1 MNNNKPHTAYF
12 CMEYGL
18 DENMR
23 IYAGG
28 LGILAG
34 DILKAAKEFS
44 YPVTGIGLLW
54 RKGYSKQ
61 VINAEG
67 RPENQHPVNKE
78 IYEHAVDTGETVSV
92 TIREQEVKLKIW
104 KLDKFNNATLYLL
117 DANLPENRKYQTITD
132 GLYDGFNEKRIA
144 QEIALGIGG
153 VKAIRKLGLNID
165 IYHFNEG
172 HAALAGTELIR
183 EKMETGMDFHTA
195 WDDVKDEI
203 VFTTHTPVKEG
214 NESHSLDSLKKMS
227 AFNTLTRQQMK
238 EIGDSPFSMTVA
250 GLRLSRISNG
260 VAKLHGQTSREMWKD
275 VAGKS
280 PIISITNGVHRG
292 TWVDDRIVKNMGDTE
307 AIYETHQTMKKELV
321 DFIKEKNGA
330 KLDPDKLI
338 IGFARR
344 ATAYKRPN
352 LIFKKSDLIDPYLES
367 GDVQIVFSGK
377 AHPTDDNGKEIVAKL
392 VKKAKEF
399 PNSVVFLED
408 YNMEIARYM
417 TRGVDIWL
425 NNPRKPLEASGTS
438 GMKAAMNGGLNLSI
452 LDGWWVEGCEHGIN
466 GWQFG
471 DGYVGEGQ
479 DESDLYALYRVL
491 LNEVV
496 PTFYGN
502 KDRWKDMMMESIATT
517 YERFS
522 AKKMLERYY
531 SEMYN
536 K

>member
-44 YPVTGIGLLW
+44 YPVTGIGLMW
-54 RKGYSKQ
+54 HKGYSKQ
-61 VINAEG
+61 VINEHG
-67 RPENQHPVNKE
+67 RPEDHHPVNKE
-78 IYEHAVDTGETVSV
+78 IYEHAEDTGETVSV
-92 TIREQEVKLKIW
+92 KIKDQDVKLKIW

-117 DANLPENRKYQTITD
+117 DSNLPENRKYQNITD

-144 QEIALGIGG
+144 QEIVLGIGG

-172 HAALAGTELIR
+172 HAVLAGTELIR
-183 EKMETGMDFHTA
+183 EKMKNGMKFKEA
-195 WDDVKDEI
+195 WAEVKDDI

-214 NESHSLDSLKKMS
+214 NEAHSLDSLKKMG
-227 AFNTLTRQQMK
+227 AFNSLTRKQMK
-238 EIGDSPFSMTVA
+238 ELGDSPFSMTVA

-275 VAGKS
+275 VKGKS
-280 PIISITNGVHRG
+280 PIISITNGVHRN
-292 TWVDDRIVKNMGDTE
+292 TWVDKRIIDNMDDQE
-307 AIYETHQTMKKELV
+307 KIYTVHKEMKQELV
-321 DFIKEKNGA
+321 DFIKKTNGA
-330 KLDPDKLI
+330 QLDPDKLI
-338 IGFARR
+338 VGFARR

-352 LIFKKSDLIDPYLES
+352 LIFQKSDVIDPYLEC
-367 GDVQIVFSGK
+367 GEIQLVFSGK
-377 AHPTDDNGKEIVAKL
+377 AHPTDDNGKDIVANI
-392 VKKAKEF
+392 VKKAKQF

-491 LNEVV
+491 FNEVI

-502 KDRWKDMMMESIATT
+502 KDRWKDMMKESIDTS

-522 AKKMLERYY
+522 AKRMVERYY
-531 SEMYN
+531 AEMYN

>member
-18 DENMR
+18 DEKMR

-34 DILKAAKEFS
+34 DILKAAKEYS
-44 YPVTGIGLLW
+44 YPITGIGLMW

-61 VINAEG
+61 IINKNG
-67 RPENQHPVNKE
+67 RPEDHHPVNEE
-78 IYEHAVDTGETVSV
+78 IYDFAVDTGETVS
-92 TIREQEVKLKIW
+92 IKIKDQKVKLKIW
-104 KLDKFNNATLYLL
+104 KLDRFDNATLYLL
-117 DANLPENRKYQTITD
+117 DSNLPENRKYQNITD

-144 QEIALGIGG
+144 QEIVLGIGG

-183 EKMETGMDFHTA
+183 EKMEKGLSFKKA
-195 WDDVKDEI
+195 WNEVKENI

-214 NESHSLDSLKKMS
+214 NEAHSLDSLKKMG
-227 AFNTLTRQQMK
+227 AFNTLSRKQMK

-260 VAKLHGQTSREMWKD
+260 VAKLHGQTSREMWKK
-275 VAGKS
+275 VEGKS
-280 PIISITNGVHRG
+280 PIISITNGVHRKS
-292 TWVDDRIVKNMGDTE
+292 WVDQRIVDNIDDKDK
-307 AIYETHQTMKKELV
+307 IYETHKEMKKELV
-321 DFIKEKNGA
+321 DYIKKNNGA
-330 KLDPDKLI
+330 ELDPDKLI

-352 LIFKKSDLIDPYLES
+352 LIFQKADVIDPYLEC
-367 GDVQIVFSGK
+367 GEIQLVFSGK
-377 AHPTDDNGKEIVAKL
+377 AHPTDDNGKDIVSKI
-392 VKKAKEF
+392 VKKAEEF

-408 YNMEIARYM
+408 YNMEIGRYM

-491 LNEVV
+491 FNEVI
-496 PTFYGN
+496 PTYYSN
-502 KDRWKDMMMESIATT
+502 KDRWKDMMKESIDTT
-517 YERFS
+517 FERFS
-522 AKKMLERYY
+522 AKRMVERYY
-531 SEMYN
+531 DEMYN
-536 K
+536 N

>member
-18 DENMR
+18 NENMR
-23 IYAGG
+23 IYSGG

-34 DILKAAKEFS
+34 DILKGAKEFS
-44 YPVTGIGLLW
+44 YPVTGIGILW

-61 VINAEG
+61 VINKEG
-67 RPENQHPVNKE
+67 RPEDEHPVNKE
-78 IYEHAVDTGETVSV
+78 IYEHAEDTGETVTV
-92 TIREQEVKLKIW
+92 TIRDQEVKLKIW
-104 KLDKFNNATLYLL
+104 KLDKFDNATLYLL

-132 GLYDGFNEKRIA
+132 GLYDGFNERRIA

-172 HAALAGTELIR
+172 HAALAGTELIK

-195 WDDVKDEI
+195 WDDVKEDI

-227 AFNTLTRQQMK
+227 AFNGLTRKQMK

-250 GLRLSRISNG
+250 GLRLARISNG

-292 TWVDDRIVKNMGDTE
+292 TWVDDRIIENMGDKE
-307 AIYETHQTMKKELV
+307 AIYNTRKTMKQELV
-321 DFIKEKNGA
+321 DYVKKTNGA
-330 KLDPDKLI
+330 ELDPDKLI

-352 LIFKKSDLIDPYLES
+352 LIFKKSEVIDPYLES
-367 GDVQIVFSGK
+367 GEIQLVFSGK
-377 AHPTDDNGKEIVAKL
+377 AHPTDDNGKEIVANL

-491 LNEVV
+491 FNDVV

-502 KDRWKDMMMESIATT
+502 KDRWKDMMMESVDTT

-531 SEMYN
+531 GEMYN

>member
-1 MNNNKPHTAYF
+1 MTA
-12 CMEYGL
+12 
-18 DENMR
+18 
-23 IYAGG
+23 
-28 LGILAG
+28 
-34 DILKAAKEFS
+34 
-44 YPVTGIGLLW
+44 
-54 RKGYSKQ
+54 
-61 VINAEG
+61 
-67 RPENQHPVNKE
+67 
-78 IYEHAVDTGETVSV
+78 
-92 TIREQEVKLKIW
+92 
-104 KLDKFNNATLYLL
+104 
-117 DANLPENRKYQTITD
+117 
-132 GLYDGFNEKRIA
+132 
-144 QEIALGIGG
+144 
-153 VKAIRKLGLNID
+153 
-165 IYHFNEG
+165 
-172 HAALAGTELIR
+172 
-183 EKMETGMDFHTA
+183 
-195 WDDVKDEI
+195 
-203 VFTTHTPVKEG
+203 
-214 NESHSLDSLKKMS
+214 
-227 AFNTLTRQQMK
+227 
-238 EIGDSPFSMTVA
+238 IGDSPFSMTVA

-275 VAGKS
+275 VTGKS

-292 TWVDDRIVKNMGDTE
+292 TWVDKRIVENIGNTE
-307 AIYETHQTMKKELV
+307 AIYKTHQTMKRELV
-321 DFIKEKNGA
+321 DFIKKTNGA
-330 KLDPDKLI
+330 KLDPNKLI

-352 LIFKKSDLIDPYLES
+352 LIFKKSDLIDSYLES
-367 GDVQIVFSGK
+367 GNVQIVFSGK
-377 AHPTDDNGKEIVAKL
+377 AHPTDDNGKEIVANL

-471 DGYVGEGQ
+471 DGYEGEGQ
-479 DESDLYALYRVL
+479 DESDLYALYRIL

-502 KDRWKDMMMESIATT
+502 KDRWKDMMMESINTS

-522 AKKMLERYY
+522 AKRMLERYY
-531 SEMYN
+531 AEMYN

>member
-214 NESHSLDSLKKMS
+214 NESHSLDSLKK
-227 AFNTLTRQQMK
+227 
-238 EIGDSPFSMTVA
+238 
-250 GLRLSRISNG
+250 
-260 VAKLHGQTSREMWKD
+260 
-275 VAGKS
+275 
-280 PIISITNGVHRG
+280 
-292 TWVDDRIVKNMGDTE
+292 
-307 AIYETHQTMKKELV
+307 
-321 DFIKEKNGA
+321 
-330 KLDPDKLI
+330 
-338 IGFARR
+338 
-344 ATAYKRPN
+344 
-352 LIFKKSDLIDPYLES
+352 
-367 GDVQIVFSGK
+367 
-377 AHPTDDNGKEIVAKL
+377 
-392 VKKAKEF
+392 
-399 PNSVVFLED
+399 
-408 YNMEIARYM
+408 
-417 TRGVDIWL
+417 
-425 NNPRKPLEASGTS
+425 
-438 GMKAAMNGGLNLSI
+438 
-452 LDGWWVEGCEHGIN
+452 
-466 GWQFG
+466 
-471 DGYVGEGQ
+471 
-479 DESDLYALYRVL
+479 
-491 LNEVV
+491 NEC
-496 PTFYGN
+496 F
-502 KDRWKDMMMESIATT
+502 
-517 YERFS
+517 
-522 AKKMLERYY
+522 
-531 SEMYN
+531 
-536 K
+536 

>member
-18 DENMR
+18 DEKMR

-44 YPVTGIGLLW
+44 YPVTGIGLMW

-61 VINAEG
+61 VINKEG
-67 RPENQHPVNKE
+67 RPVDEHPVNKE
-78 IYEHAVDTGETVSV
+78 IYEYAEDTGETVSV
-92 TIREQEVKLKIW
+92 TIKDQDVKLKIW
-104 KLDKFNNATLYLL
+104 KLDKFDNATLYLL
-117 DANLPENRKYQTITD
+117 DSNLPENQKYQNITD

-144 QEIALGIGG
+144 QEIVLGIGG

-172 HAALAGTELIR
+172 HAVLAGTELIK
-183 EKMETGMDFHTA
+183 EKMENGLSFKKA
-195 WDDVKDEI
+195 WEEVKDDI

-214 NESHSLDSLKKMS
+214 NEAHSLDSLKKMG
-227 AFNTLTRQQMK
+227 AFNSLTRKQMK
-238 EIGDSPFSMTVA
+238 DLGDSPFSMTVA

-275 VAGKS
+275 VKGKS

-292 TWVDDRIVKNMGDTE
+292 TWVDDRIIENMNDRDK
-307 AIYETHQTMKKELV
+307 IYETHQSMKKELV
-321 DFIKEKNGA
+321 DFIKERNGA
-330 KLDPDKLI
+330 QLDPNKLI

-352 LIFKKSDLIDPYLES
+352 LIFQKSDVIDPYLEC
-367 GDVQIVFSGK
+367 GEIQLVFSGK
-377 AHPTDDNGKEIVAKL
+377 AHPTDDNGKDIVAKI
-392 VKKAKEF
+392 VKKAKQF

-491 LNEVV
+491 FNEVI

-502 KDRWKDMMMESIATT
+502 KDRWKDMMKESIDTT

-522 AKKMLERYY
+522 AKKMVERYY
-531 SEMYN
+531 EEMYN

>member
-34 DILKAAKEFS
+34 DILKAAQEYS

-54 RKGYSKQ
+54 RRGYSKQ
-61 VINAEG
+61 IINEKG
-67 RPENQHPVNKE
+67 RPENLHPINNE

-92 TIREQEVKLKIW
+92 IIKKQEVKLKIW

-117 DANLPENRKYQTITD
+117 DANLAENKKYQTITD

-172 HAALAGTELIR
+172 HAVLAGTELIK
-183 EKMETGMDFHTA
+183 EKMENGMDFYSA
-195 WDDVKDEI
+195 WKNVQEKI

-214 NESHSLDSLKKMS
+214 NESHSLDSLKKMN
-227 AFNTLTRQQMK
+227 AFNSLSRKQMK

-250 GLRLSRISNG
+250 GLRLARISNG
-260 VAKLHGQTSREMWKD
+260 VAKLHGQTSREMWRD
-275 VAGKS
+275 VSKKS

-292 TWVDDRIVKNMGDTE
+292 TWVDDRISKNLGDKE
-307 AIYETHQTMKKELV
+307 AIYQAHQKMKKELLA
-321 DFIKEKNGA
+321 FIKEKNGA
-330 KLDPDKLI
+330 ELDPEKMT

-352 LIFKKSDLIDPYLES
+352 LIFQKTDIINPYLES
-367 GDVQIVFSGK
+367 GEIQLVFSGK
-377 AHPTDDNGKEIVAKL
+377 AHPTDDNGKEIVAQL
-392 VKKAKEF
+392 AAKAKEF

-438 GMKAAMNGGLNLSI
+438 GMKAAMNGILNLSI

-479 DESDLYALYRVL
+479 DENDLYALYRVL
-491 LNEVV
+491 FNEVV
-496 PTFYGN
+496 PTFYNN
-502 KDRWKDMMMESIATT
+502 KARWKDMMLESIATT
-517 YERFS
+517 YQRFS
-522 AKKMLERYY
+522 AARMLKRYY
-531 SEMYN
+531 EEMYN